1 MNDKYKKII
10 IIVVAF
16 LILSLATV
24 ASYAYF
30 TASINSN
37 AQESVITTG
46 NMAIEFVDGNVIG
59 TDENMIPG
67 DTVEK
72 RFAIINTGTVEAY
85 YDLYL
90 NNVINTFNTS
100 EDLVYE
106 LISENGANVSETTCP
121 DSNTKI
127 ASSTIGIGQTHIYT
141 LKITFKDTGVNQDD
155 NKSKI
160 FSAKV
165 ELEEK
170 ESLEVVNLIE
180 KLNTLADNDASD
192 LSYDG
197 VETLGENG
205 TSDNNLR
212 YVGATPNNYILFND
226 ELWRIIGVMNN
237 VEDDLGNIA
246 SRVKIMKDEPL
257 GSYAWD
263 TSESTVNEGLGI
275 NQWGESTYTDG
286 TLYEGADLMRE
297 LNTDYLRNIT
307 VGTDGYWYNGLYNRK
322 NVKMPKSTLN
332 NVAQNMIQ
340 EVKWNT
346 GSPTN
351 SDGIYDSN
359 WKSDL
364 KTILSYTR
372 ERSDSNGK
380 TCTGG
385 SKCNDTVIRTSTWIG
400 KVALMYPSD
409 YGYSTSGGT
418 TTNRTA
424 CLNTSM
430 YSWNNSS
437 VSDCKNNSWIYDE
450 GYWPWTLSPGEDA
463 EYSSYATGA
472 FFVSGDGYINGN
484 GGNYGNI
491 SNISGQAGFRV
502 RPVVFLKS
510 NVLVFDGDGSQSNP
524 YRLAI

>member
-1 MNDKYKKII
+1 MNNNHIKQLVLVIAILII
-10 IIVVAF
+10 A
-16 LILSLATV
+16 LASFT
-24 ASYAYF
+24 SYAYF
-30 TASINSN
+30 TADVQGNDTAAN
-37 AQESVITTG
+37 NVITTG
-46 NMAIEFVDGNVIG
+46 NMEITYEDGSVIG
-59 TDENMIPG
+59 TTNNMIPG
-67 DTVEK
+67 DSIEK
-72 RFAIINTGTVEAY
+72 HFSVTNTGTVDTV

-90 NNVINTFNTS
+90 NNVINTFNAR

-106 LISENGANVSETTCP
+106 LISENGANINQTTCP
-121 DSNTKI
+121 YLNSKI
-127 ASSTIGIGQTHIYT
+127 ASSTIGIGQTHNYI

-155 NKSKI
+155 NKGKT

-212 YVGATPNNYILFND
+212 YVGATPNNYILFNN

-246 SRVKIMKDEPL
+246 SRVKIMKDVPL

-263 TSESTVNEGLGI
+263 TSESTVNDGLGI
-275 NQWGESTYTDG
+275 NQWGESG
-286 TLYEGADLMRE
+286 TYEGADLMRE
-297 LNTDYLRNIT
+297 LNTDYLGNIT
-307 VGTDGYWYNGLYNRK
+307 VGTDGYWYNGFNNRK
-322 NVKMPKSTLN
+322 NVSMPTSTLN

-351 SDGIYDSN
+351 SNGIYDSN

-372 ERSDSNGK
+372 ERSDTNGK

-430 YSWNNSS
+430 YSWDNSS
-437 VSDCKNNSWIYDE
+437 VSDCKNNSWIYSRY
-450 GYWPWTLSPGEDA
+450 YWPWTLSPGEDA
-463 EYSSYATGA
+463 EYSSYAFSA

-484 GGNYGNI
+484 GGSFGNI
-491 SNISGQAGFRV
+491 SNIHGYAGFAV

-510 NVLVFDGDGSQSNP
+510 NVLVFDGDGSEANP
-524 YRLAI
+524 YKLIM